1 MSQTE
6 LCPWCQQYIQV
17 ELGVQPCPQ
26 CHRPIRVLTDLPV
39 IDGKMIGLFLRLLGV
54 KL

>member
-26 CHRPIRVLTDLPV
+26 CHRPIRVLPDVTP
-39 IDGKMIGLFLRLLGV
+39 IDGKLLGLALRIMGI
-54 KL
+54 KG